1 MGRGHEADVR
11 LEDVSISRQHCLVT
25 FVNGNFEISDNN
37 SKFGTLI
44 KVKAGESV
52 NLNENKIQ
60 VARMTLEI
68 SSTPAEGYFNFLEEK
83 ENYDLIKK

>member
-11 LEDVSISRQHCLVT
+11 LEDVSISRQHCAVT
-25 FVNGNFEISDNN
+25 YENGIFEIWDNN

-52 NLNENKIQ
+52 NLNRNKIQ

-68 SSTPAEGYFNFLEEK
+68 SPSPAEEYLNGLEEK
-83 ENYDLIKK
+83 ENHHLIKK